1 MPVCSQKEHAMK
13 NLIYGTFVI
22 LGVMVCICPAAPEPA
37 IVPGPDNW
45 TMDIR
50 FEHPQQILFQTG
62 SAKKPSRF
70 WYVILTLTNRTNKD
84 VDFYPKCDLMTDT
97 FQVIEAGKG
106 LRAKVFEQIRVRHK
120 GRYPFL
126 ESLELVNN
134 KILAGQDNTRDIVI
148 VWPEFEHKAKNVKL
162 FIAGLSNETVVI
174 DHPAAT
180 DENGEPVKVYL
191 RKTLELSYAIAGDP
205 ELRDQQGLTFKGKG
219 WVMR

>member
-1 MPVCSQKEHAMK
+1 
-13 NLIYGTFVI
+13 
-22 LGVMVCICPAAPEPA
+22 MVAAAPTGRGFAAPQPA
-37 IVPGPDNW
+37 VVQGPGQW
-45 TMDIR
+45 TVQAT
-50 FEHPQQILFQTG
+50 FEHPQQIMVRMPGEQKL
-62 SAKKPSRF
+62 KRF
-70 WYVILTLTNRTNKD
+70 WYVIITVTNRTGST
-84 VDFYPKCDLMTDT
+84 VDFYPKCELMTDT